1 MAVGQPEDKQA
12 DAWATEDDRDQYSAG
27 FSDPT
32 GLLVK
37 PKWRGTEQDKSDMDV
52 LGRGQVL
59 RRNFKFLSA
68 LAFGSTLICTWEI
81 MLANILFI
89 SINGGTADLFWGY
102 IVVLIGAGLTYAS
115 TAEMASM
122 APTAGG
128 QYHWVSEFAPPEHQ
142 KFLSYIV
149 GTNKPSLLQAFI
161 NESN

>member
-59 RRNFKFLSA
+59 RVRRTDIRSYGRL
-68 LAFGSTLICTWEI
+68 
-81 MLANILFI
+81 
-89 SINGGTADLFWGY
+89 
-102 IVVLIGAGLTYAS
+102 LTR
-115 TAEMASM
+115 
-122 APTAGG
+122 
-128 QYHWVSEFAPPEHQ
+128 
-142 KFLSYIV
+142 
-149 GTNKPSLLQAFI
+149 
-161 NESN
+161 